1 MKKNT
6 KKTTKTT
13 KTVKKPKTVR
23 KMDKLSQAH
32 GKEEKFQPTTLDQVW
47 GDNGLW
53 RYSTTSEAA
62 YIDELKTMTKIDI
75 HTHATKIG
83 LIPVSNR
90 DTLEKRLLREFRR
103 HVASYRRPQTQDTSL
118 NISNEARKILEE
130 GR

>member
-13 KTVKKPKTVR
+13 EKPKTVKR
-23 KMDKLSQAH
+23 IDKLSQAH
-32 GKEEKFQPTTLDQVW
+32 GKDEKFQPTTLDQIW
-47 GDNGLW
+47 GDDGLW
-53 RYSTTSEAA
+53 KYSTTNEEV
-62 YIDELKTMTKIDI
+62 YIDELNLMTKIDI

-83 LIPVSNR
+83 LIPVDNR

-103 HVASYRRPQTQDTSL
+103 HTASYRRPLTQDTSITL
-118 NISNEARKILEE
+118 SDEARQILEE